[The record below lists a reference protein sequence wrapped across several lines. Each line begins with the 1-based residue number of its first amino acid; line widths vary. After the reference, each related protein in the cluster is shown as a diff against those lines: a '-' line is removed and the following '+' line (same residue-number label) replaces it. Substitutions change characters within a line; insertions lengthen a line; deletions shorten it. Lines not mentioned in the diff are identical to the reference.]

1 MVNTAKLFSGLE
13 RRKPF
18 LSKQVRE
25 KSKHKLKYVGK
36 NKLKPTCLIRK
47 EHLSTALPFQ
57 QVLTEHES
65 QQLYLSTKFVVLVE
79 SFEITQKYFKT
90 SLLIFFPFF
99 HP

>member
-25 KSKHKLKYVGK
+25 KSKRKLKYVGK
-36 NKLKPTCLIRK
+36 NKLKPTSLIRK

-57 QVLTEHES
+57 QVLTEYES
-65 QQLYLSTKFVVLVE
+65 QQQLYLSTKFAVV
-79 SFEITQKYFKT
+79 
-90 SLLIFFPFF
+90 FFGWGLWNYREAF
-99 HP
+99 